1 MGGIKDCVHGMISIS
16 DMEEKIIDTTDFQ
29 RLRQVKQLAFANLV
43 YPGAMHTRFEHSLGA
58 MHLAGTYAKSLKLR
72 GGKEQLLRLCGLL
85 HDVGHMAFSH
95 ESEIVLERY
104 LGDHEKIGIEKIRE
118 GEIGDI
124 IKTQYT
130 FPEFEKVFFG
140 KGIGQAIH
148 SDIGADRI
156 DYIMR
161 DGYYTGVG
169 YGIVDH
175 ERVISQA
182 KYDLKNGLRIAQGGL
197 EATESLLISRYLMFS
212 TVYYHRTVRIA
223 AAMIRKAIKDSVA
236 KKEFDPV
243 LAINLGDYDIM
254 HELSKTS
261 SADIIF
267 DLKNRKL
274 YKEVFSMPIKDE
286 MMTRQEVA
294 KIEDEITQKTGRMAI
309 VDVPSVSYKKVTLKV
324 EIDGKLTNIERASA
338 LVKSLEQSEKRR
350 LKMIVVCHER
360 DREKVRRECERIF

>member
-1 MGGIKDCVHGMISIS
+1 MGGIKDCVHGMIGIS
-16 DMEEKIIDTTDFQ
+16 DLEEKIIDTRDFQ
-29 RLRQVKQLAFANLV
+29 RLRSVKQLAFASLI
-43 YPGAMHTRFEHSLGA
+43 YPGANHTRFEHSLGT
-58 MHLAGTYAKSLKLR
+58 MHLSDLYCESLKLR
-72 GGKEQLLRLCGLL
+72 GGKSQLLRLAALL

-104 LGDHEKIGIEKIRE
+104 LGDHEKIGFEKIKS
-118 GEIGDI
+118 GEIGDM

-130 FPEFEKVFFG
+130 MAEFEKVFFG
-140 KGIGQAIH
+140 TGVGQAIH

-182 KYDLKNGLRIAQGGL
+182 KYDTKHGLRIAQGGL
-197 EATESLLISRYLMFS
+197 EATESLLISRFLMFS
-212 TVYYHRTVRIA
+212 TVYYHKTVRIA

-236 KKEFDPV
+236 RKEFDPK

-254 HELSKTS
+254 QELGKTS
-261 SADIIF
+261 SAQIIT
-267 DLKNRKL
+267 DLKNRRL
-274 YKEVFSMPIKDE
+274 YKEAYSAPIVDE
-286 MMTRQEVA
+286 VLTRQEAARLEYELAARSGADV
-294 KIEDEITQKTGRMAI
+294 I
-309 VDVPSVSYKKVTLKV
+309 VDVPTVSYKKATLKV
-324 EIDGKLTNIERASA
+324 EMDGKVTNIEKASA

-350 LKMIVVCHER
+350 LKLIVICHEK
-360 DREKVRRECERIF
+360 DKDKVRRACERAF

>member
-1 MGGIKDCVHGMISIS
+1 MSGIKDCVHGMISVSPI
-16 DMEEKIIDTTDFQ
+16 EERIIDTPEFQ
-29 RLRQVKQLAFANLV
+29 RLRYVKQLAFANLI
-43 YPGAMHTRFEHSLGA
+43 YPGANHTRFEHSLGT
-58 MHLAGTYAKSLKLR
+58 MHLAGTYCESLKLR
-72 GGKEQLLRLCGLL
+72 GGKSQLLRLAGLL

-104 LGDHEKIGIEKIRE
+104 LGDHEKIGMEKIRT

-130 FPEFEKVFFG
+130 LPEFEKVFFG
-140 KGIGQAIH
+140 AGVGQAIH

-182 KYDLKNGLRIAQGGL
+182 KYDSKNGLRVAQGGL
-197 EATESLLISRYLMFS
+197 EATESLLISRFLMFS
-212 TVYYHRTVRIA
+212 TVYYHKTVRIA

-236 KKEFDPV
+236 KKEFDPR
-243 LAINLGDYDIM
+243 LAINMGDYDIM
-254 HELSKTS
+254 QELSKS
-261 SADIIF
+261 SSGHIIS
-267 DLKNRKL
+267 DLKTRKL
-274 YKEVFSMPIKDE
+274 YKEAYSAPIIDE
-286 MMTRQEVA
+286 VLTRQQAA
-294 KIEDEITQKTGRMAI
+294 KIEDEIFQKTGAEVI
-309 VDVPSVSYKKVTLKV
+309 IDVPTVSYKKATLKV
-324 EIDGKLTNIERASA
+324 EMDGKLTNMEKASA

-350 LKMIVVCHER
+350 LKMLAICHER
-360 DREKVRRECERIF
+360 DKEKIRRECERIF